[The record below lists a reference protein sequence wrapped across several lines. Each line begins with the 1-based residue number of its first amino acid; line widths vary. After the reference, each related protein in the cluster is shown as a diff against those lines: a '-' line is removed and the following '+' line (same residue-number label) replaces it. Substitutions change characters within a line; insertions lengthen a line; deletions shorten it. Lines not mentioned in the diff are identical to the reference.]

1 MTQFKEI
8 NIDGSLDL
16 LSVMQKHILICR
28 FGLRGDEPMTLQ
40 EVASEYDLTRER
52 IRQIEQDALKILRSP
67 KALRVL
73 TKSTDETAPSRK

>member
-52 IRQIEQDALKILRSP
+52 IRQIEQEALKILRSP